1 MNLRLLLEILISVLV
16 VASGVFSLI
25 GSIGLARMPDFFSRL
40 HGPGKASTLGM
51 LCALVAAALYFS
63 SIGQVLYLR
72 ELLLA
77 AFIAVT
83 APVSAYVLGR
93 AALHRNLPGSKTAP
107 PA

>member
-25 GSIGLARMPDFFSRL
+25 GSIGLVRMPDFFSRL

-51 LCALVAAALYFS
+51 LCALVAAALYLS
-63 SIGQVLYLR
+63 SVGHVLYLR

-93 AALHRNLPGSKTAP
+93 AALHRNLPGSRAGPGT
-107 PA
+107 

>member
-1 MNLRLLLEILISVLV
+1 MNLHLVLEVLISVLL

-25 GSIGLARMPDFFSRL
+25 GSIGLVRMPDFFARL

-63 SIGQVLYLR
+63 SLGQVLYVR

-93 AALHRNLPGSKTAP
+93 AALHRKLPGSGPAP
-107 PA
+107 

>member
-1 MNLRLLLEILISVLV
+1 MNLHLLLEILISVLV

-25 GSIGLARMPDFFSRL
+25 GSIGLVRMPDFFSRL

-63 SIGQVLYLR
+63 AVGGVLYLR

-93 AALHRNLPGSKTAP
+93 AALHRNLPGSKTTP